1 MEVDIHD
8 RSEVRRQLPGGRLGL
23 AAGARHPGDGQ
34 HRRYIVVSAPGKRSG
49 SDDKVTDLLLRCH
62 ALSGEGEDFAG
73 VFQRIADRYLDIAAA
88 LGVTCALDSWLDA
101 LFQAISA
108 GASRDYVAS
117 RGEYLCARLFA
128 AYMDLPFVDAA
139 EGIFFDENGQ
149 TDYDAT
155 NARLGDILLP
165 LEGAVIPGFYGSGP
179 DGSIRTFSRGGSDVT
194 GALVACAVR
203 ADLYE
208 NWTDITGFRAADP
221 RVVPDA
227 AFISNMTYREL
238 RELSYMGA
246 SVLHE
251 DAVLPVR
258 KHGIATS
265 LRNTFDP
272 LHPGTMIHYS
282 IPRTAHQ
289 PLVTGVAGQ
298 KGYTLVSLEKDSMNA
313 QVGFGRKVLQ
323 IFEDFGISF
332 EHMPTGIDAMCVVVE
347 SSQLR
352 PVREALL
359 RRLEAEL
366 QPDLLAVHDHL
377 AMLATVGTGM
387 QRRCGVAARLFT
399 CLAEQ
404 GISIQTLSQIPSELS
419 IIVGI
424 DEEEL
429 NHAISAVYD
438 TFLRY

>member
-1 MEVDIHD
+1 MIAAKFGGSSLADAAAWRQV
-8 RSEVRRQLPGGRLGL
+8 RSILEMNS
-23 AAGARHPGDGQ
+23 D
-34 HRRYIVVSAPGKRSG
+34 RRYIVVSAPGKRS
-49 SDDKVTDLLLRCH
+49 SNDEKVTDLLLKCQ
-62 ALSGEGEDFAG
+62 ALSKDGEDFSG
-73 VFQRIADRYLDIAAA
+73 VFQRVAERYQDIAAA
-88 LGVTCALDSWLDA
+88 LDIKSDLALWLTD
-101 LFQAISA
+101 LSEAIKA
-108 GASRDYVAS
+108 GATKDFVAS
-117 RGEYLCARLFA
+117 RGEHLCARLFA
-128 AYMDLPFVDAA
+128 AYMGWPFVDAA
-139 EGIFFDENGQ
+139 DGIFFDEKGQ
-149 TDYDAT
+149 TDYDTT
-155 NARLGDILLP
+155 NLRMSELLLP
-165 LEGAVIPGFYGSGP
+165 LNNAVIPGFYGSDPEGK
-179 DGSIRTFSRGGSDVT
+179 IRTFSRGGSDVT
-194 GALVACAVR
+194 GALVACAVK

-227 AFISNMTYREL
+227 AFIANMTYREL

-251 DAVLPVR
+251 DAALPVR

-282 IPRTAHQ
+282 IPRTTHQ

-313 QVGFGRKVLQ
+313 QVGFGRRVLE

-347 SSQLR
+347 SAQLR
-352 PVREALL
+352 PVRDALL
-359 RRLEAEL
+359 ARLEAEL
-366 QPDLLAVHDHL
+366 QPDLLDVHDHL

-387 QRRCGVAARLFT
+387 QRQCGVAARLFT

-438 TFLRY
+438 TFLRT

>member
-1 MEVDIHD
+1 MIAAKFGGSSLADAAAW
-8 RSEVRRQLPGGRLGL
+8 RQVRAILEADP
-23 AAGARHPGDGQ
+23 D
-34 HRRYIVVSAPGKRSG
+34 RRYVVVSAPGKRSP
-49 SDDKVTDLLLRCH
+49 SDEKVTDLLLQCQ
-62 ALSGEGEDFAG
+62 ALASQGQDISGSFERII
-73 VFQRIADRYLDIAAA
+73 QRYQDIAAA
-88 LGVTCALDSWLDA
+88 LSIECDLDA
-101 LFQAISA
+101 WLEEVGQAIRE
-108 GASRDYVAS
+108 GATRDFVAS

-128 AYMDLPFVDAA
+128 AYMAWPFVDAA
-139 EGIFFDENGQ
+139 EVIRFDKSGQ
-149 TDYDAT
+149 TDYDGT
-155 NARLGDILLP
+155 NVSLADALLQ
-165 LEGAVIPGFYGSGP
+165 LKTAVVPGFYGSDSQGQV
-179 DGSIRTFSRGGSDVT
+179 RTFSRGGSDVT
-194 GALVACAVR
+194 GALVACAVK

-227 AFISNMTYREL
+227 AFISHMTYREL

-282 IPRTAHQ
+282 ITRSAHQ
-289 PLVTGVAGQ
+289 PFVTGVAGQ
-298 KGYTLVSLEKDSMNA
+298 KGFTLVSLEKDSMNA

-323 IFEDFGISF
+323 IFEDYGVSF
-332 EHMPTGIDAMCVVVE
+332 EHMPTGIDAMCIVVQTDQIAPIRE
-347 SSQLR
+347 QLL
-352 PVREALL
+352 E
-359 RRLEAEL
+359 RLELEL
-366 QPDLLAVHDHL
+366 QPDVLTIQDKL

-387 QRRCGVAARLFT
+387 QRQCGVAARLFT

-424 DEEEL
+424 DEHEL

-438 TFLRY
+438 AFLRD